1 MQMATISNLDKER
14 LMQHLRGIRKI
25 VINDCFGGYGL
36 SEAAVEEYKRMAC
49 IDDPE
54 FTDQDIDRDDPYLV
68 RLVEEWGDRAE
79 DNFAQLKVVEVPAEV
94 DWIIQEYD
102 GHEWIAEKH
111 RTWR

>member
-1 MQMATISNLDKER
+1 MQMATSEEKDNLIR
-14 LMQHLRGIRKI
+14 HLRGIRRI

-36 SEAAVEEYKRMAC
+36 SEDALEEYKRMAC

-54 FTDQDIDRDDPYLV
+54 FTDQDIDRDDTYLV
-68 RLVEEWGDRAE
+68 RLVEEWGERAE
-79 DNFAQLKVVEVPAEV
+79 DNFAQLKIVEIPADV

>member
-1 MQMATISNLDKER
+1 MQMATSEEKDNLIR
-14 LMQHLRGIRKI
+14 HLRGIRRI

-36 SEAAVEEYKRMAC
+36 SDDALEEYKRMAC
-49 IDDPE
+49 IDDEE

-68 RLVEEWGDRAE
+68 RLVEEWGERAE
-79 DNFAQLKVVEVPAEV
+79 DNFAQLKIVDIPSDV

-102 GHEWIAEKH
+102 GHEWIAERH

>member
-1 MQMATISNLDKER
+1 MPMATSEEKDNLIR
-14 LMQHLRGIRKI
+14 HLRGIRRI

-36 SEAAVEEYKRMAC
+36 SEDALEEYKRMAC

-68 RLVEEWGDRAE
+68 RLVEEWGERAE
-79 DNFAQLKVVEVPAEV
+79 DNFAQLKIVDIPADV

>member
-1 MQMATISNLDKER
+1 MRMATSEEKDNLIR
-14 LMQHLRGIRKI
+14 HLRGIRRI

-36 SEAAVEEYKRMAC
+36 SEDALEEYKRMAC

-54 FTDQDIDRDDPYLV
+54 FTDQDIDRDDTYLV
-68 RLVEEWGDRAE
+68 RLVEEWGERAE
-79 DNFAQLKVVEVPAEV
+79 DNFAQLKIVEVPADV

-102 GHEWIAEKH
+102 GHEWIAERH

>member
-1 MQMATISNLDKER
+1 MRMATTEEKDNLIR
-14 LMQHLRGIRKI
+14 HLRGIRRI

-36 SEAAVEEYKRMAC
+36 SEDALEEYKRMAC

-54 FTDQDIDRDDPYLV
+54 FTDQDIDRDDTYLV
-68 RLVEEWGDRAE
+68 RLVEEWGERAE
-79 DNFAQLKVVEVPAEV
+79 DNFAQLKIVEVPADV

-102 GHEWIAEKH
+102 GHEWIAERH

>member
-1 MQMATISNLDKER
+1 MATSEEKDNLIR
-14 LMQHLRGIRKI
+14 HLRGIRRI

-36 SEAAVEEYKRMAC
+36 SEDALEEYKRMAC

-54 FTDQDIDRDDPYLV
+54 FTDQDIDRDDTYLV
-68 RLVEEWGDRAE
+68 RLVEEWGERAE
-79 DNFAQLKVVEVPAEV
+79 DSFAQLKIVDIPADV

-102 GHEWIAEKH
+102 GHEWIAERH

>member
-1 MQMATISNLDKER
+1 MATSEEKDNLIR
-14 LMQHLRGIRKI
+14 HLRGIRRI

-36 SEAAVEEYKRMAC
+36 SEDALEEYKRMAC

-54 FTDQDIDRDDPYLV
+54 FTDQDIDRDDTYLV
-68 RLVEEWGDRAE
+68 RLVEEWGERAE
-79 DNFAQLKVVEVPAEV
+79 DNFAQLKIVEVPADV

-102 GHEWIAEKH
+102 GHEWIAERH

>member
-1 MQMATISNLDKER
+1 MATTEEKDNLIR
-14 LMQHLRGIRKI
+14 HLRGIRRI

-36 SEAAVEEYKRMAC
+36 SEDALEEYKRMAC

-54 FTDQDIDRDDPYLV
+54 FTDQDIDRDDTYLV
-68 RLVEEWGDRAE
+68 RLVEEWGERAE
-79 DNFAQLKVVEVPAEV
+79 DNFAQLKIVEVPADV

-102 GHEWIAEKH
+102 GHEWIAERH